1 MPYRWV
7 VFGLAYLAYFSQFSN
22 YLSWNPFIPFA
33 GEIFGF
39 SIQQSANIVAAVAL
53 GRIICQIPGGL
64 LVDRFTPKQI
74 LPLSLAVSALC
85 IFFAGWNGSFYS
97 ILLSQFLIGCS
108 VVVVWPMSIRLMVD
122 WFPETER
129 DFVAG
134 LLNTGNTLSVAF
146 VSALIP
152 YAYQLQNWRL
162 AFYVL
167 GIIACIT
174 TVAALGVMKPSAS
187 QGSVVQPKRPI
198 SIATIVRLLKDKK
211 FLCGLAIY
219 AGAVSTTW
227 GANAWLVTYLVQG
240 AALPS
245 ATASFM
251 MAAFGLCGTISMPVI
266 GLVTKGKTQ
275 RRRMVIL
282 SNLLMLIIL
291 LLSLPWIQNELMLWC
306 LMVVLGVAAFSFM
319 GPVNMLVTDIVEPTL
334 FGSAM
339 AVMIFTWQITSMVQ
353 SLLIGFILNNI
364 QAAFSYQLVFGVI
377 VLGAVIAAGAVHVMN
392 RKDIIEI

>member
-1 MPYRWV
+1 MLPYRWV

-39 SIQQSANIVAAVAL
+39 SIQQSANIVAAVAF
-53 GRIICQIPGGL
+53 GRIVCQIPGGL

-74 LPLSLAVSALC
+74 LPISLAVSAVC
-85 IFFAGWNGSFYS
+85 IFLAGWKGSFYS
-97 ILLSQFLIGCS
+97 IVFSQFLIGCS
-108 VVVVWPMSIRLMVD
+108 VVVVWPMSIRLLVD

-167 GIIACIT
+167 GVIACIT
-174 TVAALGVMKPSAS
+174 TVAALVLMKPSSS
-187 QGSVVQPKRPI
+187 QGSVAQPKRPI
-198 SIATIVRLLKDKK
+198 SIATVIMLLKDKK
-211 FLCGLAIY
+211 FLCGLAVY

-240 AALPS
+240 AALAS
-245 ATASFM
+245 AAASFM
-251 MAAFGLCGTISMPVI
+251 MAAFGLCGMLSMPVI
-266 GLVTKGKTQ
+266 GLLIKGKPQ
-275 RRRMVIL
+275 RRRIVIL
-282 SNLLMLIIL
+282 LSLLMLIML
-291 LLSLPWIQNELMLWC
+291 LLSLPWIRNELVLWC
-306 LMVVLGVAAFSFM
+306 LMIILGVAAFSFM
-319 GPVNMLVTDIVEPTL
+319 GPVNMLVTDIVAPSL

-339 AVMIFTWQITSMVQ
+339 AIMIFTWQITSMVQ
-353 SLLIGFILNNI
+353 SLLIGYILNNVVGF
-364 QAAFSYQLVFGVI
+364 AYQLVFGVI
-377 VLGAVIAAGAVHVMN
+377 VLGAVIAAGAVIVMN
-392 RKDIIEI
+392 KDNTEI